1 MLKEMGFYKGINLGG
16 WLSQCSYEE
25 KHMDTF
31 ISDEDYAVIAGW
43 GADHIRIPFDYN
55 ILENEDG
62 EFSYPCMSEY
72 KDSLYICYTSRR
84 KNIRIH
90 KYNFF

>member
-25 KHMDTF
+25 KRMDTF
-31 ISDEDYAVIAGW
+31 ISDEDYVVISRGVRT
-43 GADHIRIPFDYN
+43 IRIPFDYN

-62 EFSYPCMSEY
+62 SYNEKGFARLRMLLRPG
-72 KDSLYICYTSRR
+72 
-84 KNIRIH
+84 
-90 KYNFF
+90 